1 MVEHFK
7 NELKNLT
14 YYKESLAELDDSLT
28 DARYE
33 LTGVKGLRY
42 DKPPGGF
49 SPEAKKENYYKLS
62 SEIEHLIDEQE
73 RIQKQVNYIETVLDQ
88 IEDQEIKEAAIK
100 VFAENKT
107 LRKVSKEY
115 YMSYTT
121 LHKKINKELKEAI
134 RRSNGL

>member
-7 NELKNLT
+7 NELKNLK

-33 LTGVKGLRY
+33 LTGVKGIRY
-42 DKPPGGF
+42 DKPPGAF
-49 SPEAKKENYYKLS
+49 SPEVKKENYYKLS
-62 SEIEHLIDEQE
+62 SEIEFLTDEQE
-73 RIQKQVNYIETVLDQ
+73 RIQKQIDHIETVLDQ
-88 IEDQEIKEAAIK
+88 IEDEEIKEAVIK
-100 VFAENKT
+100 VFAEKKT